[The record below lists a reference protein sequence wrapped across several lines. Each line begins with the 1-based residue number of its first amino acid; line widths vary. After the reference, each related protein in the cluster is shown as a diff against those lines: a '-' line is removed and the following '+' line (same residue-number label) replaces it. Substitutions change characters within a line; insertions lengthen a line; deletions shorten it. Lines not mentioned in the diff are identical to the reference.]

1 MHCPGGE
8 AYYAAIWANVL
19 AEYINPFFPYLGY
32 EIGNESA
39 LNSFR
44 HFARFMNDEYRPIPS
59 SIISEG
65 VGTWHGDKDRGD
77 GAMIAYGAAR
87 YALARGDKEEAREL
101 WPLIEWCLEY
111 CHRKLTPAGVVAS
124 NSDELENRFPAGD
137 ANLCTSSLYYDAL
150 RSAALLGRYLGIY
163 SSQI

>member
-1 MHCPGGE
+1 
-8 AYYAAIWANVL
+8 
-19 AEYINPFFPYLGY
+19 
-32 EIGNESA
+32 
-39 LNSFR
+39 
-44 HFARFMNDEYRPIPS
+44 
-59 SIISEG
+59 
-65 VGTWHGDKDRGD
+65 
-77 GAMIAYGAAR
+77 MIAYGAAR

-150 RSAALLGRYLGIY
+150 RSAALLGRELGI
-163 SSQI
+163 SSAQIKTYTRQADDLKQAIESHFGYEIEGFPSYPGFACRLLWAFILVLKVLSMLFFRPAFGRTTDC